1 MIWSSWPKAF
11 QGGSFA
17 MDDFNVGFL
26 EQDLGSLHPG
36 QLVDIMANLQM
47 FSDGS
52 VVCSSVTRNQVF
64 MTDAPID
71 S

>member
-1 MIWSSWPKAF
+1 M
-11 QGGSFA
+11 
-17 MDDFNVGFL
+17 GFL
-26 EQDLGSLHPG
+26 EPDLGSLHPG

>member
-1 MIWSSWPKAF
+1 
-11 QGGSFA
+11 